1 MKYIQTFE
9 KVGEK
14 LTKAQKKLQD
24 GDYVIISTYNDIFP
38 RLKSFL
44 ENNIGEV
51 VNIRKQPI
59 VPSSSTVMVKYY
71 NIPKDLLNHFNVDND
86 DDTLFYRS
94 TQITNVMYRSKN
106 KKVLEQIILNNKFN
120 I

>member
-1 MKYIQTFE
+1 MKYIKTFE

-14 LTKAQKKLQD
+14 LTKAQKNLQE
-24 GDYVIISTYNDIFP
+24 GDYVILSTYNIFP
-38 RLKSFL
+38 RLKTFL

-51 VNIRKQPI
+51 VNIKKQPI
-59 VPSSSTVMVKYY
+59 VASSSTVIVKYY

-94 TQITNVMYRSKN
+94 TQITNIEI
-106 KKVLEQIILNNKFN
+106 KKQKIFIANYTK
-120 I
+120 